1 LSTEEDERQ
10 VIYLDP
16 YRWVIL
22 IIVSGAIFI
31 HSSVTQ
37 VGKFI
42 SILEEV
48 NEGSFQWTFV
58 RYSAFLGLLVLYLP
72 SCYVIERFG
81 VRVALTSAV
90 SVAALGAWLYYG
102 ANKES
107 FSASSTALMTPFVL
121 NSVTKIST

>member
-1 LSTEEDERQ
+1 MSTEEDERQ

-37 VGKFI
+37 VGKYI
-42 SILEEV
+42 SIYEEV
-48 NEGSFQWTFV
+48 DEGSFQWTFV
-58 RYSAFLGLLVLYLP
+58 RYSAFLGLLILYLP

-81 VRVALTSAV
+81 VRVALTAAV
-90 SVAALGAWLYYG
+90 SVAGNKLYIKLTSSWCLALLR
-102 ANKES
+102 S
-107 FSASSTALMTPFVL
+107 
-121 NSVTKIST
+121 